1 MTTLEPTISAT
12 QRLTRRSMAK
22 RRLLTGTLAYLVS
35 LGVTVTLVAMLPEW
49 LSGHD
54 DVLRVLL
61 NAGPAAM
68 GQETWIAYPHS
79 IQVGL
84 FLITAVALAELWIRW
99 RAAEHEHKQIA
110 AGLLPDDPTT
120 VLEFSDRRLS
130 EIHRKAAQ
138 LHDNESGH
146 LARLIDLSIT
156 QLFSSRSVEQ
166 TLAIF
171 TSSVEITA
179 HRVDLRYQFLR
190 YLTWMIPT
198 IDLKPNQL
206 DMDVV
211 VRRLSVSFDT
221 TLVAL
226 LISLI
231 VLFFQNM
238 VQKREESA
246 LNLAAGY
253 CLSHL
258 INRLY
263 IRPEAPVL
271 QGEPVQTANSPS

>member
-1 MTTLEPTISAT
+1 
-12 QRLTRRSMAK
+12 MAK
-22 RRLLTGTLAYLVS
+22 RRLLTGSLAYIFS
-35 LGVTVTLVAMLPEW
+35 LGVTIILIAKLPDW
-49 LSGHD
+49 LSGHA

-68 GQETWIAYPHS
+68 GKETWISYPHS

-84 FLITAVALAELWIRW
+84 YLITAVAMAELWIRW
-99 RAAEHEHKQIA
+99 RAAEHEHRQIA

-130 EIHRKAAQ
+130 EIHRRAAQ

-156 QLFSSRSVEQ
+156 QLFSSRSAAQ

-190 YLTWMIPT
+190 YLSWMIPT
-198 IDLKPNQL
+198 IGFIGTVVGISYALFDLKPNQL

-263 IRPEAPVL
+263 IRPEPVAH
-271 QGEPVQTANSPS
+271 QGGPVQTLNPLS